1 MNLFEMIFET
11 LKNSISIFTWRD
23 VFDILVVSVMVYQI
37 LLLTK
42 NTRAFLLLR
51 GLVAILFLSGLTT
64 WMGLSATSWLLNRA
78 LYAGSFLIIVIFQ
91 PELRRGLE
99 HLGRGR
105 LLNKKGQG
113 NTLFTEDEQTVND
126 LVESMDNMAGRRIG
140 ALIIIQRLTGLKNI
154 VVTGTRIDGRIS
166 AALLEQIFE
175 PNTPLHDG
183 AVIIQHNTILAAG
196 CILPLTEEQNIS
208 KQLGTRHRAAI
219 GISEVSDCLALVV
232 SEETGSISIAQDGKL
247 KRNLTPEQL
256 REILI
261 QQYNVLPGKHPW
273 WQWWKN
279 KEKKK

>member
-1 MNLFEMIFET
+1 MIFET
-11 LKNSISIFTWRD
+11 LKNSISIFTLRD
-23 VFDILVVSVMVYQI
+23 VFDILVVSVVVYQI

-51 GLVAILFLSGLTT
+51 GLVALLFLSGITT

-91 PELRRGLE
+91 PEIRRGLE

-105 LLNKKGQG
+105 LLNKKNQG
-113 NTLFTEDEQTVND
+113 EILFTDDEKIVND
-126 LVESMDNMAGRRIG
+126 LVTAMDNMSDRRVG

-154 VVTGTRIDGRIS
+154 VVTGTRIDGRVS

-183 AVIIQHNTILAAG
+183 AVIINDSTILAAG

-232 SEETGSISIAQDGKL
+232 SEETGAISVAQESELRRD
-247 KRNLTPEQL
+247 LTSEQL

-279 KEKKK
+279 KENNK